1 MNSFASTTME
11 EQVNRVNNGLLH
23 DVKVAPTKNYENIK
37 DPVLF
42 HNASETALK
51 GIIEESGVSKYFF
64 SEMNIKI
71 LQKTIRYNVH
81 QKINKVISEQS
92 KTELNVIMRSIFL
105 QYGNSLVSSNDIVEH
120 LQYLNNK
127 VVDFSVKQIVNQ
139 VQQYGGYL
147 DKLSTLPTPI
157 EHPIYDNKRNFTYD
171 VSNLL

>member
-1 MNSFASTTME
+1 MNSFASTTMK
-11 EQVNRVNNGLLH
+11 EQVDRVNNGLLH
-23 DVKVAPTKNYENIK
+23 DVKISPTKDYGNIK

-42 HNASETALK
+42 HNASEGALK
-51 GIIEESGVSKYFF
+51 GIIEESDVSKFFF
-64 SEMNIKI
+64 SEMNIKV

-81 QKINKVISEQS
+81 QKLNKVISEQS

-105 QYGNSLVSSNDIVEH
+105 QYGNSLASSNDIVEH
-120 LQYLNNK
+120 IQYLNNK
-127 VVDFSVKQIVNQ
+127 VSEFAVKQIVNQ

>member
-1 MNSFASTTME
+1 
-11 EQVNRVNNGLLH
+11 
-23 DVKVAPTKNYENIK
+23 
-37 DPVLF
+37 
-42 HNASETALK
+42 
-51 GIIEESGVSKYFF
+51 
-64 SEMNIKI
+64 
-71 LQKTIRYNVH
+71 
-81 QKINKVISEQS
+81 
-92 KTELNVIMRSIFL
+92 MRSIFL